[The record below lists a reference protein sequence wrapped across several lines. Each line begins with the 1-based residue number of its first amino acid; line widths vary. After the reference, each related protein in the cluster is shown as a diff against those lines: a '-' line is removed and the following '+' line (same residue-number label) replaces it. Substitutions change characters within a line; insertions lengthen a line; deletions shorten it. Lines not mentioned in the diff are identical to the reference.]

1 MTRIRAA
8 VGQLKAFGQINAVFN
23 AWPCW
28 RELVQAPLARMSLPT
43 LTMPVF
49 RVRPRDAAEANE
61 QGDD

>member
-8 VGQLKAFGQINAVFN
+8 VEQSKTFGQINAVFN

-28 RELVQAPLARMSLPT
+28 RELVQAPPARMSLPT
-43 LTMPVF
+43 LTVPVF
-49 RVRPRDAAEANE
+49 RVPPRDAVEANE